1 MSQSVQTDPT
11 GLMLMRPGRPPR
23 GQSQALGSTEED
35 SFCLCRF
42 IKQKRRTVSPGDPK
56 NPDSMSEKARERQTE
71 NNNPETERE
80 DREDRNDRDA
90 SDQK

>member
-23 GQSQALGSTEED
+23 GQRQALGSTEED

-42 IKQKRRTVSPGDPK
+42 VKQERRTVSPGDPK
-56 NPDSMSEKARERQTE
+56 NPDSMREKAREGQKE
-71 NNNPETERE
+71 NNNPETERRRHKRK
-80 DREDRNDRDA
+80 REMPLIKR
-90 SDQK
+90 